1 MTEAGI
7 TPRLDGGLHLAV
19 IMERKV
25 LANKWADFQWE
36 AVGVIPDGGR
46 GAEPRCLYEDE
57 QRAQWLH
64 AGFVL
69 ELFTDEAEFYYAN
82 ITSPEPRVFILWRLE
97 DGLARP
103 ALVTVS
109 YGVAARM
116 MDAGEQ
122 VDGVPMPAEIRDW
135 VAEFVVLH
143 YKPEVKNKKGGR
155 YASTRLNS

>member
-1 MTEAGI
+1 MTETGI
-7 TPRLDGGLHLAV
+7 RLAV

-36 AVGVIPDGGR
+36 AVGIVPDEGMDP
-46 GAEPRCLYEDE
+46 APRRIYEDE

-64 AGFVL
+64 AGFAI
-69 ELFTDEAEFYYAN
+69 ELFTDEAEFYFAN
-82 ITSPEPRVFILWRLE
+82 ITAPEPRVFVLWRLDDE
-97 DGLARP
+97 LARP

-122 VDGVPMPAEIRDW
+122 VDGVPMPDEIRAW
-135 VAEFVVLH
+135 VAEFVARH
-143 YKPEVKNKKGGR
+143 YKPEAGKKGGR
-155 YASTRLNS
+155 YASTKLNT

>member
-1 MTEAGI
+1 MTE
-7 TPRLDGGLHLAV
+7 RVFNLAV

-36 AVGVIPDGGR
+36 AVGILPDEGMDP
-46 GAEPRCLYEDE
+46 APRCVYSDE

-64 AGFVL
+64 AGFAV

-82 ITSPEPRVFILWRLE
+82 ITAPEPRVFVLWRLE
-97 DGLARP
+97 GELARP

-116 MDAGEQ
+116 LDAGEQ
-122 VDGVPMPAEIRDW
+122 VDGIPMPTEIRDW
-135 VAEFVVLH
+135 VTDFVARH
-143 YKPEVKNKKGGR
+143 YKPETKKKGGR
-155 YASTRLNS
+155 YASTRLNT